1 MDKCT
6 NKAGEYVFEGD
17 YLEHGFSIALF
28 PKFLSRTNVKVFT
41 LHWHTQ
47 WYQLTVSDVNN
58 ILCLYVHLYEVLY
71 SKLAKKSIS
80 CII

>member
-28 PKFLSRTNVKVFT
+28 PKFLSRTNDKVFT

-47 WYQLTVSDVNN
+47 WYN
-58 ILCLYVHLYEVLY
+58 
-71 SKLAKKSIS
+71 
-80 CII
+80 